1 MCTLF
6 SIKLPPWR
14 GIPESDLLPI
24 DRVYQPVSRKGS
36 EALLESE
43 VLFCSNKSGR
53 NHPMNDKLKEV
64 SLTEMLD
71 AREARAFAQKQLLNR
86 YGKPL
91 ICLTLNIPGPVKV
104 LPGVPQAFEE
114 ACKRIEAILKV
125 YQTPVLYNISI
136 REKTGYEAIYCVDD
150 SPEAVKG
157 WDVCL
162 TLMFCVQTERRYP
175 ERSWAMRPVP
185 ACCAANRPMYAA
197 AAEDTL

>member
-1 MCTLF
+1 
-6 SIKLPPWR
+6 
-14 GIPESDLLPI
+14 
-24 DRVYQPVSRKGS
+24 
-36 EALLESE
+36 
-43 VLFCSNKSGR
+43 
-53 NHPMNDKLKEV
+53 MNDKLKEV

-125 YQTPVLYNISI
+125 YQTPVLYNVSI

-157 WDVCL
+157 RMTGLEDADRLGRLFDIDVL
-162 TLMFCVQTERRYP
+162 RTDGTKVSREELATPGQ
-175 ERSWAMRPVP
+175 
-185 ACCAANRPMYAA
+185 
-197 AAEDTL
+197 

>member
-91 ICLTLNIPGPVKV
+91 ICLTLNIP
-104 LPGVPQAFEE
+104 
-114 ACKRIEAILKV
+114 
-125 YQTPVLYNISI
+125 
-136 REKTGYEAIYCVDD
+136 
-150 SPEAVKG
+150 
-157 WDVCL
+157 
-162 TLMFCVQTERRYP
+162 
-175 ERSWAMRPVP
+175 
-185 ACCAANRPMYAA
+185 
-197 AAEDTL
+197 